1 VFRPGSRKYCRQ
13 SLRVRVRRDAPNSE
27 ITLPTGD
34 STAPKP
40 DRPTPPRDPARTR
53 RDVTGRALL
62 VVGGAVIVVLAGAVA
77 LSLSPPVKK
86 IDRLVDEVLAPSAVP
101 RGISDTE
108 IVLGMASAF
117 SGANRELGNGMR
129 AGVEAALGEVNAR
142 GGVHGRRLR
151 LVAVDDGYEPSRTL
165 PAMRQLVEKD
175 RVFAVV
181 GNMGTPTAAVS
192 IPYCQH
198 QHVIF
203 FGALSGGDL
212 LRRTP
217 PDRYVFN
224 VRPSYAQETAA
235 AVRWLA
241 GARRIAPGRIAVFAQ
256 EDEFGESGWRGAAE
270 ELRARGVDPAGVLRV
285 GYRRNTA
292 EVREAVAKLKERARG
307 VDAVVMIATYQAA
320 AAFVRKLREAGL
332 RQLTTNVS
340 AVDSDALAEELAGD
354 GKSFTEGV
362 FVTQI
367 VPLPTAHIPGVTHF
381 QEAMA
386 HHGGGARAGFVALEG
401 YLAAE
406 VFIEALRRAGREL
419 DTEKL
424 VGVLEELRHLDLGIG
439 ARMSFAPDNHTG
451 SRQVWGTLLQPD
463 GSWRQVAL
471 E

>member
-1 VFRPGSRKYCRQ
+1 
-13 SLRVRVRRDAPNSE
+13 LLE
-27 ITLPTGD
+27 TTLPTGD
-34 STAPKP
+34 RAAPKP
-40 DRPTPPRDPARTR
+40 SRPTPREPGRSHRPA
-53 RDVTGRALL
+53 TGRVLL
-62 VVGGAVIVVLAGAVA
+62 VLGGASLAVLVGAVA

-86 IDRLVDEVLAPSAVP
+86 IDALVDEALAPAPVS
-101 RGISDTE
+101 RGVSDTE
-108 IVLGMASAF
+108 IVLGMASPF

-129 AGVEAALGEVNAR
+129 AGVEAALAEVNAT

-181 GNMGTPTAAVS
+181 GNVGTPTAAVS
-192 IPYCQH
+192 IPYCLR
-198 QHVIF
+198 QHVVF

-212 LRRTP
+212 LRHTP

-224 VRPSYAQETAA
+224 FRPSYAQETAA

-270 ELRARGVDPAGVLRV
+270 ELRARGVDPATVLRV

-292 EVREAVAKLKERARG
+292 EVTEAVAKLKEKARS
-307 VDAVVMIATYQAA
+307 VDAVLMVATYQAA
-320 AAFVRKLREAGL
+320 AAFVGKLREAGL

-340 AVDSDALAEELAGD
+340 AVDSNALAEELAGD
-354 GKSFTEGV
+354 GKAYTEGV

-367 VPLPTAHIPGVTHF
+367 VPLPTARAPGVARF

-386 HHGGGARAGFVALEG
+386 RHGGGARPGFLALEG

-406 VFIEALRRAGREL
+406 ILVEGLRRAGRDL
-419 DTEKL
+419 DSERL
-424 VGVLEELRHLDLGIG
+424 VKALEELNQLDLGIG
-439 ARMSFAPDNHTG
+439 ARISFAPEDHQG

-463 GSWRQVAL
+463 GSWKQIAL